1 MFEAANPPLGGGWIP
16 QNGTGSLAGGVSR
29 LIVIGASCLTFAFAP
44 IGNIGTGGSLTPEN
58 LIKRH
63 ERGGYKL
70 SYSESTYVLQES
82 VPRTPSENV
91 ARIREVLKPAVT
103 EVASLFG
110 VSRQTIYDWQNGAQ
124 PTQANAGKLEDL
136 AAAADVFV
144 AEGIS
149 VTPYLLKRRI
159 AGGKTVFEVFRDG
172 GDTENAARQLAQM
185 VLRESNQR
193 RILEARMAG
202 RKLQKIDYSDAGV
215 PALKERS

>member
-1 MFEAANPPLGGGWIP
+1 
-16 QNGTGSLAGGVSR
+16 
-29 LIVIGASCLTFAFAP
+29 
-44 IGNIGTGGSLTPEN
+44 
-58 LIKRH
+58 
-63 ERGGYKL
+63 
-70 SYSESTYVLQES
+70 
-82 VPRTPSENV
+82 
-91 ARIREVLKPAVT
+91 VLKPAVT

>member
-44 IGNIGTGGSLTPEN
+44 IGNIGTGGSLTPED

-70 SYSESTYVLQES
+70 SYSESTYALQES
-82 VPRTPSENV
+82 VPRTPPENI

-124 PTQANAGKLEDL
+124 PTPANAGKLEDL

-193 RILEARMAG
+193 KILEARMAG